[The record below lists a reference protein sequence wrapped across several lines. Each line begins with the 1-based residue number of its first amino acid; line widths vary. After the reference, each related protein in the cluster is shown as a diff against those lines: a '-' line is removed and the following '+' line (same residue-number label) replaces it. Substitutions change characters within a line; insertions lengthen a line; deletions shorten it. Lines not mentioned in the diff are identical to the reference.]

1 MGYINFLRPGNPALS
16 VVVQPIKLGRDVI
29 GGSLL
34 FSPRALTLL
43 TLLHYTG
50 MCVMSNEKGEE
61 EADQWARTRLPINN
75 ILRHLSSS
83 DTTTGRFENHFVH
96 GGGGGR
102 HIPYFNVLRRMAIP
116 GKYFHKVCKIIFTK
130 NSIQYSRCRY
140 SRILI
145 TDK

>member
-96 GGGGGR
+96 GGGGDATYR
-102 HIPYFNVLRRMAIP
+102 ILTSLDVWPYQENIFIRYAKLFSQKTVFSIP
-116 GKYFHKVCKIIFTK
+116 GVGTVEY
-130 NSIQYSRCRY
+130 
-140 SRILI
+140 
-145 TDK
+145 